1 MDFLEF
7 FDDEPVQFGTQT
19 DHLTSE
25 EPTGEAP
32 VEYLSFFDEDEPV
45 GEDPGQQN
53 LQVCE
58 QMVDSVPQILADG
71 QRPSQSQIRI
81 PNPSGKPLFRISG
94 PSSKTRKTKV
104 RKAFYF
110 SKGTVADRKAW
121 NLDMQLRKSIARQSK
136 SQSDILDLLTRLRVK
151 SKSAAV
157 QIKRTKKGQLFTKS
171 GLVRAAFLKV
181 KTKGNRFELK
191 CSLQDFLT
199 ASFGEDEARGKRI
212 EGRNAQ
218 ALSLKLA
225 PSTISYMRTV
235 TCGAVLARQANLLAR
250 IFLLCK
256 SCAPVAAGLREA
268 FDETQQK
275 LVVKRHPGEFQV
287 MVIKHTLL
295 IFWESRSIKIPIV
308 CPSVIVLSPSAE
320 CIHYALANHPSLQ
333 TIFKL
338 ERLILST
345 AGEKLVLQE
354 TDSASANERLY
365 NYRLHVGKS
374 DKILRELIVCHN
386 HQNNLAEGSL
396 VATAHPSLI
405 SDFFSFSH
413 FLKASSHFA
422 KLKLALR
429 DFIVRHATI
438 TTSVVEWS
446 WEANGCSLY
455 KRFVDE
461 LLDMHARI
469 QFSLGILNRNT
480 SLTDALEQ
488 NFRITSSALEKKIK
502 SFQRMWNQ
510 DGFCHVCERFGPQST
525 WCCQDDREAKQ
536 KLADTLL
543 NLAVSSIPDTPAPG
557 KWTKLWSCLEFTTFG
572 YLFNSWICK
581 VLPTWLDSLKFSG
594 ADTWTSA
601 ASAHVDDVDPAL
613 KSTQE
618 FSRITGV
625 RAKKAKQFVVS
636 LESGDLGLNLT
647 ALSIADEVLRF
658 LTFHFMSINDVA
670 STKPNLINL
679 INEDRSPLIACTQYL
694 TSLLFQEYGRT
705 MLLWKKQGFVTA
717 QQWEFSAPQ
726 QVRSFRRLVL
736 LTCAWIQ
743 RRHCDRLLIFPFSLT
758 LLADENTSES
768 KKTELLRLWDATL
781 PCCVRP
787 GMARELKA
795 RGLVGQDLISPKRL
809 CFCIGILSIW

>member
-1 MDFLEF
+1 MDFLEY
-7 FDDEPVQFGTQT
+7 FDEEVVQPA
-19 DHLTSE
+19 DHETSA
-25 EPTGEAP
+25 EPTREAA
-32 VEYLSFFDEDEPV
+32 VEYLSFFDEDEPLG
-45 GEDPGQQN
+45 GEDQI
-53 LQVCE
+53 CE
-58 QMVDSVPQILADG
+58 DMVDSVPQFLGDEQHPAQD
-71 QRPSQSQIRI
+71 QIRV
-81 PNPSGKPLFRISG
+81 PNPTGKPLFKISG
-94 PSSKTRKTKV
+94 PSNKKGKKRV
-104 RKAFYF
+104 GKAFYF
-110 SKGTVADRKAW
+110 SRGPVADRKAW

-136 SQSDILDLLTRLRVK
+136 GQSDLLDLLTRLRAK
-151 SKSAAV
+151 SKSAAI
-157 QIKRTKKGQLFTKS
+157 QIKRTKKGKLFTKS
-171 GLVRAAFLKV
+171 GLVNAAFLKV

-191 CSLQDFLT
+191 CPLQDFLI
-199 ASFGEDEARGKRI
+199 ASFGEDETRGKRI

-218 ALSLKLA
+218 ALSQKLA

-235 TCGAVLARQANLLAR
+235 TFGAVLARQANLLAR

-256 SCAPVAAGLREA
+256 SCAPLAVGLREA

-295 IFWESRSIKIPIV
+295 IFWESRSIKLPIV

-320 CIHYALANHPSLQ
+320 NIHYALANHPSLQ

-338 ERLILST
+338 EKLIMST
-345 AGEKLVLQE
+345 AEEKLVLQE

-365 NYRLHVGKS
+365 NYRLQVGKG
-374 DKILRELIVCHN
+374 DKVLRELIVCHN

-396 VATAHPSLI
+396 VATVHPSLI

-413 FLKASSHFA
+413 FLKASSHFS
-422 KLKLALR
+422 KLKLAVR

-438 TTSVVEWS
+438 TTSVVEWTV
-446 WEANGCSLY
+446 EANGCSLY
-455 KRFVDE
+455 KSFVDE
-461 LLDMHARI
+461 LLDMHVRI

-480 SLTDALEQ
+480 SLTDAFEQ

-510 DGFCHVCERFGPQST
+510 NGFCHVCERFGPQST
-525 WCCQDDREAKQ
+525 WCCQNDREAKQ
-536 KLADTLL
+536 KLADTLV

-594 ADTWTSA
+594 ADTWRSA
-601 ASAHVDDVDPAL
+601 ASEPHVDDVDPAL
-613 KSTQE
+613 TSTQE

-625 RAKKAKQFVVS
+625 RAKKAKEFVVS
-636 LESGDLGLNLT
+636 LESSDLGLNLT

-658 LTFHFMSINDVA
+658 LTFHFMSINEVA

-679 INEDRSPLIACTQYL
+679 INEGRSPLIACTQYL

-705 MLLWKKQGFVTA
+705 MLLWKKQGFVSV

-726 QVRSFRRLVL
+726 QVRTFRRLVL

-743 RRHCDRLLIFPFSLT
+743 RRHCDRLMIFSF
-758 LLADENTSES
+758 LLSF
-768 KKTELLRLWDATL
+768 
-781 PCCVRP
+781 
-787 GMARELKA
+787 
-795 RGLVGQDLISPKRL
+795 IS
-809 CFCIGILSIW
+809 